1 MSREYRFKI
10 EIQLN
15 NPIKKKKILDCNVSY
30 PFSKSYQDH
39 FLITSDLIKIE
50 AYRSQKLSLES
61 IFFNYNSA
69 INRQIT
75 KALTYYYCALG
86 DASKIKKITVIRLLN
101 NTYQDQLIIEDEK
114 IAQIVEKYSNLNE
127 LRKLDQIELK
137 SILGEDE
144 KNHSILIA
152 ATHLVKACSLSSPF
166 EKFDRLWKSFNA
178 LYKQL
183 TNTSTDRDCLIRL
196 RHHMD
201 ANPHLYPI
209 SLQAL
214 STLTAEE
221 IRKKIRWVAMLH
233 NDFPTEKK
241 TEAFKEF
248 VLRVEDERFISILK
262 NSLTVREVFL
272 KNTGFY
278 NEVEAHIN
286 KKTLAP
292 VKNDVDVLAI
302 LCLKY
307 MYFVRNKTFHAEKL
321 DSSFNIVPNGK
332 EEQELDWLAKVLKML
347 IIDMINFNSKF

>member
-1 MSREYRFKI
+1 VSREYRFEI
-10 EIQLN
+10 EIQLKS
-15 NPIKKKKILDCNVSY
+15 PIKKKKILDCNVSY
-30 PFSKSYQDH
+30 PFSQKYQDH
-39 FLITSDLIKIE
+39 FIITSDLIRIE

-86 DASKIKKITVIRLLN
+86 HACKIKKITVIRLLN
-101 NTYQDQLIIEDEK
+101 DTHQDQLIIEAEK
-114 IAQIVEKYSNLNE
+114 IIQIVDKNSNLSD
-127 LRKLDQIELK
+127 LKKLDLVELK
-137 SILGEDE
+137 AILEEDD
-144 KNHSILIA
+144 KGHSILIA
-152 ATHLVKACSLSSPF
+152 ATHLIKACSFSNPF

-183 TNTSTDRDCLIRL
+183 TSSTTDRDCLIKL
-196 RHHMD
+196 RQHMD
-201 ANPHLYPI
+201 ANPTLYLI
-209 SLQAL
+209 SLTTL
-214 STLTAEE
+214 STLTADE

-248 VLRVEDERFISILK
+248 VLRVEDERFIYILK
-262 NSLTVREVFL
+262 NSLTIREVFL
-272 KNTGFY
+272 KNAGFY
-278 NEVEAHIN
+278 NQVLTHIN
-286 KKTLAP
+286 NKTLVP

-332 EEQELDWLAKVLKML
+332 EEQELDWLAKILKML

>member
-15 NPIKKKKILDCNVSY
+15 SPIKKKKILDCNVSY
-30 PFSKSYQDH
+30 PYSQRYQDH
-39 FLITSDLIKIE
+39 FQITSDLIRIE

-69 INRQIT
+69 INKQIT

-86 DASKIKKITVIRLLN
+86 SPCKIKKITVIRLLN
-101 NTYQDQLIIEDEK
+101 DTYQDQLIIEGKNIVQIIEK
-114 IAQIVEKYSNLNE
+114 NSQLSE
-127 LRKLDQIELK
+127 LTKLDQIEL
-137 SILGEDE
+137 SAILGEDD
-144 KNHSILIA
+144 KSHSILIA

-183 TNTSTDRDCLIRL
+183 TNTTTDRDCLIKL
-196 RHHMD
+196 RQHMD
-201 ANPHLYPI
+201 TNPHLYPI
-209 SLQAL
+209 SLMAL
-214 STLTAEE
+214 STITADE

-233 NDFPTEKK
+233 NDFPTENK
-241 TEAFKEF
+241 TVAFKEF

-262 NSLTVREVFL
+262 NSLTIREAFL
-272 KNTGFY
+272 KNKGFY
-278 NEVEAHIN
+278 NEVVAHIN
-286 KKTLAP
+286 NKTLVP
-292 VKNDVDVLAI
+292 VKKDVDVLAI
-302 LCLKY
+302 LSLKY

-332 EEQELDWLAKVLKML
+332 EEQELDWLAKVLKRL